1 MCHGS
6 VNMARE
12 KDSMVERSAE
22 DKEKDV
28 LMPHVRVS
36 AVEKDKFLAAF
47 ERYRAREAPDATL
60 ASWIRRAL
68 RLQAGID
75 LAG

>member
-1 MCHGS
+1 MCHGL

-12 KDSMVERSAE
+12 KDSMVERAAE

-36 AVEKDKFLAAF
+36 AAEKDRFLAAF
-47 ERYRAREAPDATL
+47 ECYRSREAPDATL
-60 ASWIRRAL
+60 ANWIRRAM